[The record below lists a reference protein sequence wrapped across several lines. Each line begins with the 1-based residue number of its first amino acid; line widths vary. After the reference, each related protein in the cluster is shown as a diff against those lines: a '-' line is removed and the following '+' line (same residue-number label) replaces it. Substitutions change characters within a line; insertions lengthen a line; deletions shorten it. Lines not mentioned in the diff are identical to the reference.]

1 MMGAMTRRR
10 AKGSPATTETPVG
23 HLARAAT
30 WSGIR
35 AGDAVVVEGTRL
47 RAATWTFV
55 AHVTNTQSGDEW
67 VEVVGGRPGAR
78 LLRSFRPEQV
88 FPPQGRGAGRG
99 RGPASLADAPQLP
112 FD

>member
-1 MMGAMTRRR
+1 MMGVMT
-10 AKGSPATTETPVG
+10 AKRPPATPETPVG
-23 HLARAAT
+23 HLARATT

-35 AGDAVVVEGTRL
+35 AGDPVVVEGTRL
-47 RAATWTFV
+47 RAATWAFV
-55 AHVTNTQSGDEW
+55 AHVTNTESGDEW
-67 VEVVGGRPGAR
+67 VEVVGGRPGDR
-78 LLRSFRPEQV
+78 KLRSFRPEQV

>member
-1 MMGAMTRRR
+1 MTPRR
-10 AKGSPATTETPVG
+10 AKRSPAPDPAPTG
-23 HLARAAT
+23 HLVRATT

-35 AGDAVVVEGTRL
+35 SGDAVVVEGTRL
-47 RAATWTFV
+47 RAATWAFV

-67 VEVVGGRPGAR
+67 VEVVGGRPGDR
-78 LLRSFRPEQV
+78 MLRSFRPEQV

-99 RGPASLADAPQLP
+99 RGAASLADAPQLP